1 MARTWGQ
8 VLSGEGLKK
17 FNAFFRNVNTI
28 NLKIFLT
35 HGGIYKFERKFNKHS
50 GERVKALRS
59 L

>member
-28 NLKIFLT
+28 NLKIFLFYT
-35 HGGIYKFERKFNKHS
+35 SLRENSTSILERELK
-50 GERVKALRS
+50 L
-59 L
+59 